1 MKVPIIRCLLLLSL
15 CFAVQ
20 GRAIAA
26 HITEIYGG
34 GPYVVFGNASS
45 GLYDA
50 TDVYAVG
57 GGFGVATLNPLH
69 PTEQLNPTANFDAVL
84 KAAYT
89 AAAGWGFPNSAAELT
104 NNSLEVR
111 TYDVQG
117 TPARVGADFYIKYN
131 PGLGD
136 PTAATHDI
144 HWIQVV
150 THDHLI
156 GAPHGT
162 TANNVDTLPVGAAN
176 PYYDTG
182 AAAGDTQFFDFPGRI
197 DTTNGHTWRA
207 ELFLAS
213 TPKGSGLGA
222 QNATLWSGIN
232 WGWGN
237 YWSIPEPSSVVLS
250 LIGLVGL
257 LAYARRKH
265 RTA

>member
-1 MKVPIIRCLLLLSL
+1 ML
-15 CFAVQ
+15 
-20 GRAIAA
+20 
-26 HITEIYGG
+26 
-34 GPYVVFGNASS
+34 GNPSS

-50 TDVYAVG
+50 TDVYAVA
-57 GGFGVATLNPLH
+57 GGFGVATLDPLH
-69 PTEQLNPTANFDAVL
+69 PTEQLNPTANFTAVL
-84 KAAYT
+84 TAAYT
-89 AAAGWGFPNSAAELT
+89 GVAGWGFPNSAAELT

-117 TPARVGADFYIKYN
+117 IPARVGADFYIQYN
-131 PGLGD
+131 PGVGD

-150 THDHLI
+150 TDNHQI
-156 GAPHGT
+156 APVNLHGV
-162 TANNVDTLPVGAAN
+162 NENIVDVGVGQAN
-176 PYYDTG
+176 PYYDDGG
-182 AAAGDTQFFDFPGRI
+182 AANSTQFFDFPGRG
-197 DTTNGHTWRA
+197 DTTRGHTWKA

-222 QNATLWSGIN
+222 QNVTLWSGVN
-232 WGWGN
+232 WGWQN

-257 LAYARRKH
+257 LGYAWRKH